1 MPIVSTQ
8 RMDLVAGSLPTHQL
22 LKVNGEREADADL
35 DQYLA
40 DVDERKLGELLRD
53 MMVLRRMDVEATA
66 LQRQGEL
73 GLWAPLLGQE
83 AAQIG
88 SVRATNDDDFIF
100 PSYREHGVAWA
111 RGVKAEDLLSV
122 WRGVTP
128 SGWDPNE
135 VNIACQQI
143 VIGAQALHAAG
154 YAMGIKFDGGNQVA
168 LGYFGDGATSQ
179 GDVNEALVFSASYQ
193 APALFF
199 CQNNHWAISEPVG
212 LQTRTQL
219 ADRAAG
225 FGLAAWRVDGN
236 DVLAVLAV
244 TRAALEHVRSGRG
257 PAFIEAVT
265 YRMGPHTTADDP
277 TRYRTEQDLAEWRQ
291 KDPIDRLTRH
301 LEVLG
306 ADVAGYVARGE
317 QAADEL
323 AAQLRAAITS
333 MPDPHPA
340 ALFAHVYAE
349 EHAPLAKAEHDY
361 LQYLEGFETGEGR

>member
-8 RMDLVAGSLPTHQL
+8 RMDLEAGSIPTYQL
-22 LKVNGEREADADL
+22 LTVNGEREPHEEL
-35 DQYLA
+35 DKYLQ
-40 DVDERKLGELLRD
+40 DIDEARLANFLRD
-53 MMVLRRMDVEATA
+53 MMVLRRMDNEATA

-88 SVRATNDDDFIF
+88 SVRATRDSDFIF
-100 PSYREHGVAWA
+100 PSYREHGIAWA

-143 VIGAQALHAAG
+143 VIGSQALHAAG
-154 YAMGIKFDGGNQVA
+154 YAMGIKFEGADDVV
-168 LGYFGDGATSQ
+168 LGYYGDGASSQ
-179 GDVNEALVFSASYQ
+179 GDVNEAMVFAASFD

-199 CQNNHWAISEPVG
+199 CQNNQWAISVPVG
-212 LQTRTQL
+212 VQARTPL
-219 ADRAAG
+219 AVRAAG
-225 FGLAAWRVDGN
+225 FGLSSWRVDGN
-236 DVLAVLAV
+236 DVLAVHAV
-244 TRAALEHVRSGRG
+244 TRMALEHVRSGRG

-277 TRYRTEQDLAEWRQ
+277 TRYRTEQDLQVWRDR
-291 KDPIDRLTRH
+291 DPIDRLKKH
-301 LEVLG
+301 LNVLG
-306 ADVAGYVARGE
+306 ADVEALVARGE
-317 QAADEL
+317 RAADEL
-323 AAQLRAAITS
+323 AAQLRAAITT
-333 MPDPHPA
+333 MPDPQPA
-340 ALFAHVYAE
+340 ALFAHVYAQ

-361 LQYLEGFETGEGR
+361 LQYLEGFETGESK

>member
-1 MPIVSTQ
+1 MSTQ
-8 RMDLVAGSLPTHQL
+8 RMDLEATGLPTHQL
-22 LKVNGEREADADL
+22 LTVTGEREPDDEL
-35 DQYLA
+35 DPYLSDIDESALA
-40 DVDERKLGELLRD
+40 DFLRD
-53 MMVLRRMDVEATA
+53 MMVLRRMDSEATA

-88 SVRATNDDDFIF
+88 SVRATNDDDYIF
-100 PSYREHGVAWA
+100 PSYREHGLAWA
-111 RGVKAEDLLSV
+111 RGVKAADLLSV
-122 WRGVTP
+122 WRGVSA
-128 SGWDPNE
+128 SGWDPNA

-143 VIGAQALHAAG
+143 VIGSQALHAAG
-154 YAMGIKFDGGNQVA
+154 YAMGIKFDGGEQVA
-168 LGYFGDGATSQ
+168 LSYFGDGATSQ
-179 GDVNEALVFSASYQ
+179 GDVNEAMVFAASYQ

-236 DVLAVLAV
+236 DVLAVHAV
-244 TRAALEHVRSGRG
+244 TRAALKHVRGGGG

-277 TRYRTEQDLAEWRQ
+277 TRYRSAEELEQWRA
-291 KDPIDRLTRH
+291 KDPIDRLTKH
-301 LEVLG
+301 LQLLG
-306 ADVAGYVARGE
+306 ADVQSYIQRGE

-323 AAQLRAAITS
+323 AADLRQAITT
-333 MPDPHPA
+333 MPDPQPA
-340 ALFAHVYAE
+340 ALFEHVYAE
-349 EHAPLAKAEHDY
+349 PHTALTQAKDDY
-361 LQYLEGFETGEGR
+361 LQYLEGFETGDSQ

>member
-1 MPIVSTQ
+1 MSTQ
-8 RMDLVAGSLPTHQL
+8 RMDLNAVGLPTHQL
-22 LKVNGEREADADL
+22 LTVNGEREPHEEL
-35 DQYLA
+35 DPYLG
-40 DVDERKLGELLRD
+40 DIDEAALGDFLRD
-53 MMVLRRMDVEATA
+53 MMVLRRMDTEATA

-88 SVRATNDDDFIF
+88 SVRATQSEDFIF

-122 WRGVTP
+122 WRGVNP

-143 VIGAQALHAAG
+143 VIGSQALHAAG

-168 LGYFGDGATSQ
+168 LSYFGDGATSQ
-179 GDVNEALVFSASYQ
+179 GDVNEALVFAASYQ

-212 LQTRTQL
+212 LQSRTQL

-236 DVLAVLAV
+236 DVLAVHAV
-244 TRAALEHVRSGRG
+244 TRAALEHVRSGAG

-277 TRYRTEQDLAEWRQ
+277 TRYRDEAELEHWRT
-291 KDPIDRLTRH
+291 KDPIQRLTKH
-301 LEVLG
+301 LQLLG
-306 ADVAGYVARGE
+306 ADVKSYVQRGE

-323 AAQLRAAITS
+323 AAELRRAITS
-333 MPDPHPA
+333 MPDPLPT

-349 EHAPLAKAEHDY
+349 PHAALAQAEHEY
-361 LQYLEGFETGEGR
+361 LQYLEEFETGESL

>member
-8 RMDLVAGSLPTHQL
+8 RMDVGTGSLPTHQL
-22 LKVNGEREADADL
+22 LNVDGEREPDGELDA
-35 DQYLA
+35 YLG
-40 DVDERKLGELLRD
+40 DVDERKLADFLRD
-53 MMVLRRMDVEATA
+53 MMVLRRMDTEATA

-88 SVRATNDDDFIF
+88 SVRATRDDDFIF
-100 PSYREHGVAWA
+100 PSYREHGIAWA

-154 YAMGIKFDGGNQVA
+154 YGMGVKFEGSDQAVLA
-168 LGYFGDGATSQ
+168 YFGDGATSQ
-179 GDVNEALVFSASYQ
+179 GDVNEAMVFAASYQ
-193 APALFF
+193 APVLFF
-199 CQNNHWAISEPVG
+199 CQNNQWAISEPVT
-212 LQTRTQL
+212 LQSRTQI
-219 ADRAAG
+219 AQRAVG
-225 FGLAAWRVDGN
+225 FGLRAWRVDGN
-236 DVLAVLAV
+236 DVLAVHAA
-244 TRAALEHVRSGRG
+244 TRAALQHIRGGGG

-277 TRYRTEQDLAEWRQ
+277 TRYRSEKDLEQWRA
-291 KDPIDRLTRH
+291 KDPIDRVKKH
-301 LEVLG
+301 LQVLG
-306 ADVAGYVARGE
+306 ADVQAHVARGE
-317 QAADEL
+317 SAADEL

-333 MPDPHPA
+333 MPDPEA
-340 ALFAHVYAE
+340 SQLFAHVYSE
-349 EHAPLAKAEHDY
+349 PQAPLAKAEHDY
-361 LQYLEGFETGEGR
+361 LQYLEGFETGEGQ